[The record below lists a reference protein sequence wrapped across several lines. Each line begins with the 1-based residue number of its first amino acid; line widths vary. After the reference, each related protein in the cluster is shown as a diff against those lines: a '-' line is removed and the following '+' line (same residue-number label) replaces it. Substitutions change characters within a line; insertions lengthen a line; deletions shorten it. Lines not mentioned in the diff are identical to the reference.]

1 MRLYCFSLMFNICCA
16 LLFGTK
22 KITIL
27 DKSHLKTF
35 ANNWIDIW
43 KTNPTP
49 LSDTRINE
57 CWKSIIWC
65 TENTHK
71 PFCHCLSY
79 KRNQF
84 FILVSENEKNKS
96 LKVVGLLESPDNIYT
111 VNEIDDLHEKLLDL
125 SIKSEY
131 SLNLKPLQNWSHG
144 MYLYEY
150 YH

>member
-1 MRLYCFSLMFNICCA
+1 MRLYCFSLMINICCA

-27 DKSHLKTF
+27 DKSHLKIF
-35 ANNWIDIW
+35 ANSWIDIW

-84 FILVSENEKNKS
+84 FILVSENEKNKN

-111 VNEIDDLHEKLLDL
+111 LDEMSDLYDKLLDL
-125 SIKSEY
+125 SIKSNY
-131 SLNLKPLQNWSHG
+131 TLDLKPLQNWSHG